1 MNQYRIVIS
10 HAGASTRPNQT
21 LSLEELAQASGLHPE
36 LIVSYVEFGL
46 IEPVS
51 QSERRIWFE
60 VETVPRL
67 RMIQRLRT
75 DMGVNLPGV
84 AVILDLTDKI
94 RHLQQVIEWREQ
106 HGF

>member
-10 HAGASTRPNQT
+10 HTNVPYISNQW
-21 LSLEELAQASGLHPE
+21 LSLEELATTAGLHPE
-36 LIVSYVEFGL
+36 IIASYLEFGL

-51 QSERRIWFE
+51 QSENRLWFAAE
-60 VETVPRL
+60 MVPRI
-67 RMIQRLRT
+67 RMIQRLRN

-84 AVILDLTDKI
+84 AIILDLTDRI

>member
-10 HAGASTRPNQT
+10 HASAPY
-21 LSLEELAQASGLHPE
+21 LSYQWLTLEELAQASGIHPE
-36 LIVSYVEFGL
+36 LITSYMEFGL
-46 IEPVS
+46 IDPIS
-51 QSERRIWFE
+51 QSEQGLWFE